1 MFQQEKILIFSVIMD
16 ISIIYTLVIMTKNL
30 DQTGQYYI
38 VAIQ

>member
-1 MFQQEKILIFSVIMD
+1 MFKQEKILIFSVIMD

-38 VAIQ
+38 VTIQ